1 MIEGAEKSTQK
12 STRSKL
18 DKSAIRADI
27 IVESIR
33 TTASAQVQH
42 VAFLLISSLATICPE
57 SVLHSVM
64 PIFTFMGAGILRQN
78 DDYSVY
84 VVNRVCFLFSNVL
97 CCAN

>member
-1 MIEGAEKSTQK
+1 MSLNKYLQK
-12 STRSKL
+12 SSVSKL

-42 VAFLLISSLATICPE
+42 VAFLLISSLAAICPD

-64 PIFTFMGAGILRQN
+64 PIFTFMGASILRQN
-78 DDYSVY
+78 DDYSIY
-84 VVNRVCFLFSNVL
+84 VVNRVGFMLVGRSH
-97 CCAN
+97 CANQ

>member
-1 MIEGAEKSTQK
+1 M
-12 STRSKL
+12 
-18 DKSAIRADI
+18 

-42 VAFLLISSLATICPE
+42 VALLLISSLAAVSPE

-64 PIFTFMGAGILRQN
+64 PIFTFMGAGLLRQN

-84 VVNRVCFLFSNVL
+84 VVDRVSSEPPGISALLNRIYFSRPWSQ
-97 CCAN
+97 